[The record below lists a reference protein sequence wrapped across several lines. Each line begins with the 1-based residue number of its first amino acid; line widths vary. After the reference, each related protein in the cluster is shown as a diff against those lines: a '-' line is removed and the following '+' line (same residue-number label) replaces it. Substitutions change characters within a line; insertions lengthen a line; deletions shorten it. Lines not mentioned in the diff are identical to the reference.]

1 MLYALFCVDKP
12 DSEDLRLANRDAHL
26 GYWAQTGKVKLGGPF
41 TNDAGDHMEGS
52 FLVIDVATRT
62 EAEALQADDPYQ
74 LAGLFEHVDIRAW
87 KWLLGQ

>member
-1 MLYALFCVDKP
+1 MLYALFCIDKP

-26 GYWAQTGKVKLGGPF
+26 TYWGETGKVKLGGPF
-41 TNDAGDHMEGS
+41 VDDTAEHMEGS
-52 FLVIDVATRT
+52 FLVIDVGTRA
-62 EAEALQADDPYQ
+62 EAVALQADDPYQ